1 MLNDFMIFKTVC
13 CRNIHNILNVVFF
26 YINFSSWLEYNL
38 LLELQDVKKYEL
50 HNIEER
56 CY

>member
-1 MLNDFMIFKTVC
+1 ML
-13 CRNIHNILNVVFF
+13 
-26 YINFSSWLEYNL
+26 YINFASWLEYNL

-50 HNIEER
+50 HNREER